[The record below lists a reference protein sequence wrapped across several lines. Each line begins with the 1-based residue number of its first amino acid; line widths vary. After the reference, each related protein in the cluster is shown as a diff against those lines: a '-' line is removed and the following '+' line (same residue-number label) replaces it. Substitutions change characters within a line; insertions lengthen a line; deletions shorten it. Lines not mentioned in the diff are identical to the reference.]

1 MRTTTIQTTT
11 ATLPQK
17 ESARRKRKQRRRSAR
32 LNPAPRACENT
43 FQTSSFV
50 VDFAFPPFVGVAL
63 DTKERVAR
71 MLEATISS
79 AYLADEVDKEE
90 DKERLR
96 GMVEKKEDGTPV
108 TAADF
113 AIQTLMENVLGVD
126 GEEVVGE
133 ERRPV
138 EGDASFDRVKELVE
152 KITPRGRM
160 ALLEK
165 ERCGPGRNYFVL
177 DPIDGTKA
185 FAAKPT
191 IRSRAY
197 AFTEQYCIGLSYH
210 DGENGEVLAACVAAP
225 RWERGSGVLLCAV
238 KGKGC
243 FSKEL
248 FTPASRWKRC
258 CLMSHLCT
266 IRVAVSEADAG
277 KATTLNSG
285 WKVPKSN
292 LDEIPYGSGSLIK
305 YVAIAVNACDA
316 FVHYKPWTF
325 SMNVWDHAAGVL
337 CCEEAGAIVSDGFG
351 NRLSLKRKPRK
362 AEGDF
367 EERDD
372 VDPRRVFSPQGKA
385 VVVAN
390 EESLHKEILRAHN
403 SGVKQ
408 INEF

>member
-1 MRTTTIQTTT
+1 MRTTTARTTP
-11 ATLPQK
+11 LPQK
-17 ESARRKRKQRRRSAR
+17 ESARRKRRHRRRR
-32 LNPAPRACENT
+32 NVLNPAGACENT
-43 FQTSSFV
+43 FHTSSFV
-50 VDFAFPPFVGVAL
+50 VDFDFPPFVGVAL

-152 KITPRGRM
+152 KFTPRGRM

-165 ERCGPGRNYFVL
+165 ERCGPDRNYFVL

-258 CLMSHLCT
+258 CLMSHLCN
-266 IRVAVSEADAG
+266 IRLAVSEADAG

-337 CCEEAGAIVSDGFG
+337 CCEEAG
-351 NRLSLKRKPRK
+351 RLFQMGLVIDSR
-362 AEGDF
+362 
-367 EERDD
+367 
-372 VDPRRVFSPQGKA
+372 
-385 VVVAN
+385 
-390 EESLHKEILRAHN
+390 
-403 SGVKQ
+403 
-408 INEF
+408 

>member
-1 MRTTTIQTTT
+1 MI
-11 ATLPQK
+11 
-17 ESARRKRKQRRRSAR
+17 E
-32 LNPAPRACENT
+32 
-43 FQTSSFV
+43 V
-50 VDFAFPPFVGVAL
+50 
-63 DTKERVAR
+63 
-71 MLEATISS
+71 TISC
-79 AYLADEVDKEE
+79 AYLADEVDKEV
-90 DKERLR
+90 DKGRLR

-113 AIQTLMENVLGVD
+113 AIQTLMDTLLGVD

-133 ERRPV
+133 ERCPV
-138 EGDASFDRVKELVE
+138 EGERSFDRVKELVE
-152 KITPRGRM
+152 KFTPRENM
-160 ALLEK
+160 VLLER
-165 ERCGPGRNYFVL
+165 RCGPGRNYFVL

-197 AFTEQYCIGLSYH
+197 AFTKQYCIGLSYH
-210 DGENGEVLAACVAAP
+210 DGETGEVLAACVAAP
-225 RWERGSGVLLCAV
+225 RWDRGSGVLLCAV

-266 IRVAVSEADAG
+266 IRVAVSESDVG

-351 NRLSLKRKPRK
+351 NRLSLKREPRK
-362 AEGDF
+362 AERDF

>member
-1 MRTTTIQTTT
+1 MI
-11 ATLPQK
+11 
-17 ESARRKRKQRRRSAR
+17 
-32 LNPAPRACENT
+32 
-43 FQTSSFV
+43 
-50 VDFAFPPFVGVAL
+50 
-63 DTKERVAR
+63 
-71 MLEATISS
+71 EATISS
-79 AYLADEVDKEE
+79 AYLADEVDK
-90 DKERLR
+90 DKGKERLR

-113 AIQTLMENVLGVD
+113 AIQTLMEDGVGVD
-126 GEEVVGE
+126 GEVVGE
-133 ERRPV
+133 ERCPV
-138 EGDASFDRVKELVE
+138 EGERSFDRVKELVE
-152 KITPRGRM
+152 KFTPRGRM
-160 ALLEK
+160 VLLER

-210 DGENGEVLAACVAAP
+210 DGETGEVLAACVAAP
-225 RWERGSGVLLCAV
+225 RWGRGGGVLLCAV

-258 CLMSHLCT
+258 CLMSHLCN
-266 IRVAVSEADAG
+266 IRVAVSDSDVG
-277 KATTLNSG
+277 KATTLNCG

-351 NRLSLKRKPRK
+351 NRLSLKREPRK
-362 AEGDF
+362 AERDF

>member
-1 MRTTTIQTTT
+1 MRTTTRTMTT
-11 ATLPQK
+11 TLPQK
-17 ESARRKRKQRRRSAR
+17 ERARRKRRHRRRRNA
-32 LNPAPRACENT
+32 LNPARACENT
-43 FQTSSFV
+43 FQTSSSFV
-50 VDFAFPPFVGVAL
+50 VDFAFPPFVGVDA
-63 DTKERVAR
+63 DTKERVER
-71 MLEATISS
+71 MIEATISS
-79 AYLADEVDKEE
+79 AYLADEVDK
-90 DKERLR
+90 DKGKERLR

-113 AIQTLMENVLGVD
+113 AIQTLMDDVLGVD
-126 GEEVVGE
+126 GEVVGE
-133 ERRPV
+133 ERCPV
-138 EGDASFDRVKELVE
+138 EGERSFDRVKELVE
-152 KITPRGRM
+152 KFTPRGRM

-210 DGENGEVLAACVAAP
+210 DGETGEVLAACVAAP
-225 RWERGSGVLLCAV
+225 RWERGSGVLLCAL

-248 FTPASRWKRC
+248 FTPSSRWKRC

-266 IRVAVSEADAG
+266 IRVAVSEADVG

-305 YVAIAVNACDA
+305 YVAIAVNACEA

-351 NRLSLKRKPRK
+351 NRLSLKRKPKK

-390 EESLHKEILRAHN
+390 EESLHKEKLRVHN

>member
-1 MRTTTIQTTT
+1 MRTTTARTTP
-11 ATLPQK
+11 LPQK
-17 ESARRKRKQRRRSAR
+17 ESARRKRRHIRRRCA
-32 LNPAPRACENT
+32 LNPAGACENT
-43 FQTSSFV
+43 FHTSSSFV
-50 VDFAFPPFVGVAL
+50 VDFDFPPFVGVAL

-113 AIQTLMENVLGVD
+113 AIQTLMENVLGGD

-152 KITPRGRM
+152 KFTPRGSM

-210 DGENGEVLAACVAAP
+210 DGETGEVLAACVAAP

-258 CLMSHLCT
+258 CLMSHLCN
-266 IRVAVSEADAG
+266 IRLAVSESDVG

-367 EERDD
+367 EERDG

>member
-1 MRTTTIQTTT
+1 MRTTTRTMTT
-11 ATLPQK
+11 TLPQK
-17 ESARRKRKQRRRSAR
+17 ERARRKRRHRRRRNA
-32 LNPAPRACENT
+32 LNPARACEST
-43 FQTSSFV
+43 FQTSSSFV
-50 VDFAFPPFVGVAL
+50 VDFAFPPFVGVDA
-63 DTKERVAR
+63 DTKERVER
-71 MLEATISS
+71 MIEATISS
-79 AYLADEVDKEE
+79 AYLADEVDK
-90 DKERLR
+90 DKGKERLR

-113 AIQTLMENVLGVD
+113 AIQTLMDDVLGVD
-126 GEEVVGE
+126 GEVVGE
-133 ERRPV
+133 ERCPV
-138 EGDASFDRVKELVE
+138 EGERSFDRVKELVE
-152 KITPRGRM
+152 KFTPRGRM

-210 DGENGEVLAACVAAP
+210 DGESGEVLAACVAAP

-258 CLMSHLCT
+258 CLMSHLCN
-266 IRVAVSEADAG
+266 IRVAVSESDVG
-277 KATTLNSG
+277 KATTLNCG

-351 NRLSLKRKPRK
+351 NRLSLKRKPKK

>member
-1 MRTTTIQTTT
+1 MGAVWYAATICGRV
-11 ATLPQK
+11 ATVNPPFPQGNGVQNTPRSSRPHPLTPEATQSHRK
-17 ESARRKRKQRRRSAR
+17 PPIHDQHPAGTPSPAFMQRPPERSPDRPPERPPRERLLRFAARRPIGCLSSGERTLTALCALCTAHTVISHSLGRARGWRLAR
-32 LNPAPRACENT
+32 LGQHAVR
-43 FQTSSFV
+43 V
-50 VDFAFPPFVGVAL
+50 RRVGE
-63 DTKERVAR
+63 K
-71 MLEATISS
+71 
-79 AYLADEVDKEE
+79 
-90 DKERLR
+90 RL
-96 GMVEKKEDGTPV
+96 
-108 TAADF
+108 
-113 AIQTLMENVLGVD
+113 
-126 GEEVVGE
+126 E

-152 KITPRGRM
+152 KFTPRGSM

-210 DGENGEVLAACVAAP
+210 DGETGEVLAACVAAP

-258 CLMSHLCT
+258 CLMSHLCN
-266 IRVAVSEADAG
+266 IRLAVSEADAG

-305 YVAIAVNACDA
+305 YVAIAVNAVVFACQ
-316 FVHYKPWTF
+316 F
-325 SMNVWDHAAGVL
+325 SG
-337 CCEEAGAIVSDGFG
+337 SYRRRGF
-351 NRLSLKRKPRK
+351 LP
-362 AEGDF
+362 
-367 EERDD
+367 
-372 VDPRRVFSPQGKA
+372 V
-385 VVVAN
+385 
-390 EESLHKEILRAHN
+390 
-403 SGVKQ
+403 
-408 INEF
+408 

>member
-1 MRTTTIQTTT
+1 MRTTTARTTP
-11 ATLPQK
+11 LPQK
-17 ESARRKRKQRRRSAR
+17 ESARRKRRHIRRRCA
-32 LNPAPRACENT
+32 LNPAGACENT
-43 FQTSSFV
+43 FHTSSSFV
-50 VDFAFPPFVGVAL
+50 VDFDFPPFVGVAL

-113 AIQTLMENVLGVD
+113 AIQTLMENVLGGD

-152 KITPRGRM
+152 KFTPRGRM

-210 DGENGEVLAACVAAP
+210 DGETGEVLAACVAAP

-258 CLMSHLCT
+258 CLMSHLCN
-266 IRVAVSEADAG
+266 IRLAVSESDVG

-367 EERDD
+367 EERDG

>member
-63 DTKERVAR
+63 DTKERVER

-79 AYLADEVDKEE
+79 AYLADEVDK
-90 DKERLR
+90 DKGKERTR

-133 ERRPV
+133 ERCPV
-138 EGDASFDRVKELVE
+138 EGDESFDRVKELVE
-152 KITPRGRM
+152 KFTPRGRM
-160 ALLEK
+160 VLP
-165 ERCGPGRNYFVL
+165 ERRFGPGRNYFVL

-351 NRLSLKRKPRK
+351 NRLSLKRKPKK
-362 AEGDF
+362 AGGDF

>member
-1 MRTTTIQTTT
+1 MRTTTARTTP
-11 ATLPQK
+11 LPQK
-17 ESARRKRKQRRRSAR
+17 ESARRKRRHRRRSAR

-63 DTKERVAR
+63 DTKERVER

-96 GMVEKKEDGTPV
+96 GMVEKKEDGTLV

-133 ERRPV
+133 ERCPV
-138 EGDASFDRVKELVE
+138 EGDESFDRVKELVE
-152 KITPRGRM
+152 KFTPRGRM
-160 ALLEK
+160 VLP
-165 ERCGPGRNYFVL
+165 ERRFGPGRNYFVL

-210 DGENGEVLAACVAAP
+210 DGETGEVLAACVAAP
-225 RWERGSGVLLCAV
+225 RWESGSGVLLCAV

-248 FTPASRWKRC
+248 FTPSSRWKRC
-258 CLMSHLCT
+258 CLMSHLCN
-266 IRVAVSEADAG
+266 IRVAVSESDVG

-351 NRLSLKRKPRK
+351 NRLSLKR
-362 AEGDF
+362 
-367 EERDD
+367 
-372 VDPRRVFSPQGKA
+372 
-385 VVVAN
+385 
-390 EESLHKEILRAHN
+390 
-403 SGVKQ
+403 
-408 INEF
+408 

>member
-1 MRTTTIQTTT
+1 MRTTTARTTP
-11 ATLPQK
+11 LPQK
-17 ESARRKRKQRRRSAR
+17 ESARWKRRHRRRRCA
-32 LNPAPRACENT
+32 LNPAGACENT
-43 FQTSSFV
+43 FHTSSSFV
-50 VDFAFPPFVGVAL
+50 VDFDFPPFVGVAL

-113 AIQTLMENVLGVD
+113 AIQTLMENVLGGD

-152 KITPRGRM
+152 KFTPCGRM
-160 ALLEK
+160 VSLEK

-210 DGENGEVLAACVAAP
+210 DGETGEVLAACVAAP
-225 RWERGSGVLLCAV
+225 RWERGSGERVLLEGAV
-238 KGKGC
+238 HPGV
-243 FSKEL
+243 EMEAML
-248 FTPASRWKRC
+248 FDVPFVYDS
-258 CLMSHLCT
+258 
-266 IRVAVSEADAG
+266 VAVSESDVG

-362 AEGDF
+362 TEGDF

>member
-1 MRTTTIQTTT
+1 MRTTTARTTP
-11 ATLPQK
+11 LPQK
-17 ESARRKRKQRRRSAR
+17 ESARWKRRHRRRRCA
-32 LNPAPRACENT
+32 LNPAGACENT
-43 FQTSSFV
+43 FHTSSSFV
-50 VDFAFPPFVGVAL
+50 VDFDFPPFVGVAL

-113 AIQTLMENVLGVD
+113 AIQTLMENVLGGD

-152 KITPRGRM
+152 KFTPRGNTVS
-160 ALLEK
+160 LEK

-210 DGENGEVLAACVAAP
+210 DGETGEVFAACVAAP

-266 IRVAVSEADAG
+266 IRVAVSESDVG

-362 AEGDF
+362 TEGDF

>member
-63 DTKERVAR
+63 DTKERVER

-79 AYLADEVDKEE
+79 AYLADEVDK
-90 DKERLR
+90 DKGKERLR

-133 ERRPV
+133 ERCPV
-138 EGDASFDRVKELVE
+138 EGDESFDRVKELVE
-152 KITPRGRM
+152 KFTPRGRM
-160 ALLEK
+160 VLP
-165 ERCGPGRNYFVL
+165 ERRFGPGRNYFVL

-225 RWERGSGVLLCAV
+225 RYERGSGVLLCAV

-385 VVVAN
+385 VVVAK